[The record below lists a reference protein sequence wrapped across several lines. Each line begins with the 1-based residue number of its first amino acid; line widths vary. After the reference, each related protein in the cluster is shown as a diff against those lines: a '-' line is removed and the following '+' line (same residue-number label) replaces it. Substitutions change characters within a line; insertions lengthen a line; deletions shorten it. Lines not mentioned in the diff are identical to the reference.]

1 MSIGDCMYA
10 HVAKSPTNN
19 SSDRCIKH
27 LRQEAESPV
36 CSLARNGVDGTLDV
50 LAPVQLLV
58 QTHQNEA
65 QNGRADGGQTEH
77 GAVYGEGDD
86 WKVKISTPKH
96 IHASTRLERIKE
108 GMPGGTHHSL
118 AG

>member
-1 MSIGDCMYA
+1 MTQITQEVRGVCLLATVCMHMSQ
-10 HVAKSPTNN
+10 KSPTNN
-19 SSDRCIKH
+19 SSDQCIKH

-36 CSLARNGVDGTLDV
+36 CSLARNGVDGALDV

-58 QTHQNEA
+58 QTHQDEA

-86 WKVKISTPKH
+86 
-96 IHASTRLERIKE
+96 
-108 GMPGGTHHSL
+108 
-118 AG
+118 